1 MGKNSENRAL
11 TMRSVFSN
19 AEALERLF
27 TLARSFFLVARSE
40 TFSVRFGA
48 RCFKVLA
55 SSGSKKNKK
64 NCSKSQESLGKCI
77 SDLIVRYR
85 CSKLVRYWFRMDR
98 SEEEKFGMGM
108 G

>member
-1 MGKNSENRAL
+1 
-11 TMRSVFSN
+11 MRSIFSN

-27 TLARSFFLVARSE
+27 TLASSFFLVARSE

-55 SSGSKKNKK
+55 SSGSEKNKK

-77 SDLIVRYR
+77 YLGLDRTISLQQVGEVLVPYG
-85 CSKLVRYWFRMDR
+85 SK
-98 SEEEKFGMGM
+98 
-108 G
+108 